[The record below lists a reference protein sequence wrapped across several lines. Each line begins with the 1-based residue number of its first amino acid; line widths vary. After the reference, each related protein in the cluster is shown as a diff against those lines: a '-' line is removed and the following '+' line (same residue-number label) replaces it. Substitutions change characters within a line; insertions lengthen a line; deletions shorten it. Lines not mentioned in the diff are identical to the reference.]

1 MAAVSAEGSTVCVLI
16 RRLNFSCSR
25 SIAFVVRA
33 LRHGGVTV
41 LTQQVRTPDDIAPA
55 FDGASA
61 AELHEVTSRP
71 ASLLSARFETDSV
84 AADIARR
91 TAEESVKD
99 AGALPL
105 LSYLLDDMWTRM
117 IARGDG
123 MLRLPTHVMEIGG
136 VLAERAD
143 AFLAQHPNS
152 QEALRRVL
160 TLKLA
165 TVREDSEPTRRRAW
179 RNEFTD
185 EEWQLVSELANHPNR
200 LLVIATP
207 QNTAASA
214 GEITS

>member
-1 MAAVSAEGSTVCVLI
+1 
-16 RRLNFSCSR
+16 
-25 SIAFVVRA
+25 
-33 LRHGGVTV
+33 
-41 LTQQVRTPDDIAPA
+41 
-55 FDGASA
+55 
-61 AELHEVTSRP
+61 
-71 ASLLSARFETDSV
+71 
-84 AADIARR
+84 
-91 TAEESVKD
+91 
-99 AGALPL
+99 
-105 LSYLLDDMWTRM
+105 
-117 IARGDG
+117 
-123 MLRLPTHVMEIGG
+123 MEIGG